1 MSHEQTADVA
11 DFRTPLYARYV
22 SAFKDGKAGD
32 GSAAWWDDKY
42 LPLLAAV
49 DRAAPVLDL
58 GCGDGRLLAYLRS
71 RGFADAVGVDVSAEQ
86 VSLARARGVRA
97 EVGDAFTH
105 LGTATGEYAAIF
117 AVDVFEHFS
126 RDELMRFVPL
136 LFAALAPGG
145 TLLVQTANGAGL
157 FPGQVMYGDLTHL
170 TILTPESLRQLLR
183 PAGFVRIDCVET
195 GPIPLRVR
203 GKLNVALWIA
213 IRNIAAA
220 VKFAETGKRQ
230 TIWTENF
237 IARAIR
243 P

>member
-1 MSHEQTADVA
+1 MCPPSRCV
-11 DFRTPLYARYV
+11 
-22 SAFKDGKAGD
+22 
-32 GSAAWWDDKY
+32 W
-42 LPLLAAV
+42 
-49 DRAAPVLDL
+49 
-58 GCGDGRLLAYLRS
+58 RS
-71 RGFADAVGVDVSAEQ
+71 
-86 VSLARARGVRA
+86 RARGVHA
-97 EVGDAFTH
+97 EVGRRRRPISARSYWRRRC
-105 LGTATGEYAAIF
+105 EIF

-126 RDELMRFVPL
+126 RDELMRLAPL

-203 GKLNVALWIA
+203 GKLNVALWTA
-213 IRNIAAA
+213 VRTIAAA

-230 TIWTENF
+230 HIWTENF